1 MIRKFLRLIYIFY
14 IINRYCLLNEPIR
27 ATKIR
32 SLKLI
37 LLINPFYY
45 SPRVRKLEH
54 GVRIREAL
62 EKLGPI
68 FIKFGQALSVRAD
81 LLPPEVIKEVSKLQD
96 NVAPFD
102 NDIAAQQIEKAA
114 KKPINKIFKSFES
127 TPLASAS
134 VAQVHGAVLQNDEKV
149 VVKVLRPGIEKILKL
164 DTSLMLFFATLLSK
178 LKEIKR
184 FKPVEIVKEINQS
197 FFDELDL
204 VREASNAS
212 QIRRNFEGSTIHYV
226 PKIYWE
232 YTSSTVMVM
241 ERVSGVR
248 VSDIETLDALG
259 VDRRLLAQRGVEIF
273 YSQVFDDCFFHADM
287 HPGNMFIDVT
297 NPADPK
303 YISIDF
309 GIVGTLNR
317 DDQRYLAGNFLA
329 FFKRDYRKV
338 AELHIESGWVPSDT
352 REDVLESA
360 IRTVCEPIFEK
371 PMKEISLGYTLMQ
384 LFAVARRF
392 NMNIQPQLTLLQK
405 TLFHVEGLGQ
415 KLCPEL
421 NIWETSRPILEKW
434 MKEQMGLR
442 GFYHRS
448 LENMPRVSDKLPE
461 LPRMVFD
468 ILQQTQI
475 NLKAA
480 SPSQIT
486 SDTQEPKKK
495 HRFALGV
502 SIVLIATGAIAS
514 VTKDTS
520 SVIKLQDLITTHG
533 TTILI
538 AGVVCL
544 TYYIFKKEK

>member
-27 ATKIR
+27 ATKIK

-45 SPRVRKLEH
+45 SPRIRKLEH
-54 GVRIREAL
+54 GIRIREAL

-81 LLPPEVIKEVSKLQD
+81 LLPPDVIKEVSKLQD
-96 NVAPFD
+96 NVPPFD
-102 NDIAAQQIEKAA
+102 NNIAAQQIEKAA
-114 KKPINKIFKSFES
+114 KKPITKVFKSFES

-184 FKPVEIVKEINQS
+184 FKPIEIVKEINQS

-273 YSQVFDDCFFHADM
+273 YSQVFDNCFFHADM

-475 NLKAA
+475 NLKGA

-502 SIVLIATGAIAS
+502 SVVLIATGAIAS

-520 SVIKLQDLITTHG
+520 SVIKLQDLITTHS

-544 TYYIFKKEK
+544 AYYIFKKEK